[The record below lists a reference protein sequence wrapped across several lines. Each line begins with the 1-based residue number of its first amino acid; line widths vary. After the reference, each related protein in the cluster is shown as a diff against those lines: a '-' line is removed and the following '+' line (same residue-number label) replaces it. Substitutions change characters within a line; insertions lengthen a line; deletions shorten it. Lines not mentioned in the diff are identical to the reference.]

1 MTLHPNALGVD
12 ICMQYLDVFCP
23 RSQRAWRV
31 PNTPAAIE
39 ALIAQ
44 CTDAFFVFEATSGCD
59 DTLRCLLTRAK
70 VPFAR
75 INPRRAR
82 EFARAAGVLAKTDRV
97 DARVLAELG
106 LRLQLTPTVEP
117 SPERRALSELV
128 ARRDQLV
135 EEIVRERNRLRQARS
150 RTVRGD
156 IESHIRLLQGRRDKI
171 ERAILE
177 LVRASPELADS
188 AARLRAIP
196 GIGPVVAATLL
207 AELPEL
213 GARDRR
219 AIAALAGL
227 APLANDSGRYQG
239 KRRIWG
245 GRRKVRRV
253 LFIAAMHASR
263 RCPHWARLRQRMHT
277 AGKATKTIL
286 IAIARKLLVA
296 INAMLRDGT
305 AFNPHQASAQA
316 IPSEPPSLDPMR
328 RWIRGEG
335 APSPW

>member
-12 ICMQYLDVFCP
+12 ICMQHLDVFCP
-23 RSQRAWRV
+23 RSQRAQRL
-31 PNTPAAIE
+31 PNTSAAIE
-39 ALIAQ
+39 DLIARYQ
-44 CTDAFFVFEATSGCD
+44 DAFFVFEATSGCD
-59 DTLRCLLTRAK
+59 DTLRHLLTRAK

-75 INPRRAR
+75 VNPRRAR
-82 EFARAAGVLAKTDRV
+82 EFARAAGFLAKTDRV

-106 LRLQLTPTVEP
+106 RRLELAPTVEP
-117 SPERRALSELV
+117 SAERRALSELV

-135 EEIVRERNRLRQARS
+135 EEIVREGNRLRQARS
-150 RTVRGD
+150 RTVRCD
-156 IESHIRLLQGRRDKI
+156 IQSHIRLLQGRRDKI

-177 LVRASPELADS
+177 LVRDSSELAED

-196 GIGPVVAATLL
+196 GVGLVVAATLL

-213 GARDRR
+213 GSRDRR

-227 APLANDSGRYQG
+227 APLANDSGRTKG

-263 RCPHWARLRQRMHT
+263 RCPHWAQQRQRMHA

-286 IAIARKLLVA
+286 VAIARKLLVA
-296 INAMLRDGT
+296 SNAMLRDGT
-305 AFNPHQASAQA
+305 TFNP
-316 IPSEPPSLDPMR
+316 LKT
-328 RWIRGEG
+328 
-335 APSPW
+335 

>member
-12 ICMQYLDVFCP
+12 ISMKHLDVFCP
-23 RSQRAWRV
+23 RSQRSQRV
-31 PNTPAAIE
+31 ANTPAAIE
-39 ALIAQ
+39 DLIAQ
-44 CTDAFFVFEATSGCD
+44 YPDAFFVFEATSGCD
-59 DTLRCLLTRAK
+59 ETLRCLLTRAK

-75 INPRRAR
+75 VNPRRAR

-106 LRLQLTPTVEP
+106 RRLELAPTVEP
-117 SPERRALSELV
+117 SQERRALSELV
-128 ARRDQLV
+128 ARREQLV
-135 EEIVRERNRLRQARS
+135 EEIVRERNRLHQARS
-150 RTVRGD
+150 RTVRCD
-156 IESHIRLLQGRRDKI
+156 IESHIRLLEGRRDKI
-171 ERAILE
+171 ERAIRE
-177 LVRASPELADS
+177 LVRDSRELAAC
-188 AARLRAIP
+188 AAKLRAIP
-196 GIGPVVAATLL
+196 GVGPIVTATLL

-213 GARDRR
+213 GLRDRR

-263 RCPHWARLRQRMHT
+263 HCPHWARLRQRMHA

-296 INAMLRDGT
+296 INAMLRDDA
-305 AFNPHQASAQA
+305 AFNPIEA
-316 IPSEPPSLDPMR
+316 
-328 RWIRGEG
+328 
-335 APSPW
+335 

>member
-12 ICMQYLDVFCP
+12 ISMQHLDVFCP
-23 RSQRAWRV
+23 RSQRAQRL

-39 ALIAQ
+39 DLIARYQ
-44 CTDAFFVFEATSGCD
+44 DAFFVFEATSGCD
-59 DTLRCLLTRAK
+59 DTLRQLLTRAK

-75 INPRRAR
+75 VNPRRAR
-82 EFARAAGVLAKTDRV
+82 EFAKAVGVLAKTDRI

-106 LRLQLTPTVEP
+106 RRLELVPTVEP
-117 SPERRALSELV
+117 SAERRALSELLT
-128 ARRDQLV
+128 RRDQLV
-135 EEIVRERNRLRQARS
+135 EETVRERNRLRQARS
-150 RTVRGD
+150 RTVRRD
-156 IESHIRLLQGRRDKI
+156 IESHIRLLEGRRDKI

-177 LVRASPELADS
+177 LVRGSPELAPC

-196 GIGPVVAATLL
+196 GVGPVVAATLL

-213 GARDRR
+213 GSRHRR

-227 APLANDSGRYQG
+227 APLASDSGRTKG

-263 RCPHWARLRQRMHT
+263 RCPHWAEQRQRMHA
-277 AGKATKTIL
+277 AGKPTKTIL
-286 IAIARKLLVA
+286 VAIARKLLVA
-296 INAMLRDGT
+296 INAMLRDDA
-305 AFNPHQASAQA
+305 AFNPLKA
-316 IPSEPPSLDPMR
+316 
-328 RWIRGEG
+328 
-335 APSPW
+335 